1 MQVKLYKYSFVILL
15 AAAATLVSCSKV
27 PKGILSEK
35 KMKEVLID
43 MQLAENMI
51 SSNYLAYP
59 DSARK
64 GALYQAVF
72 RKHNITQ
79 AIYDSSLVWYGKN
92 LDMLMTVFDLAL
104 NDVNEQIRALGD
116 VQANV
121 APSAN
126 QDSFNI
132 WPRRDYLTL
141 YPGALFNGTVFDVRP
156 EQEYMTGSVFVLR
169 MHVWGI
175 SPHIRYTPEI
185 RIAAELPD
193 TTFVINQKITR
204 EGHQEI
210 RLNTPATKRT
220 RRIYGYIR
228 MDNSETH
235 YYKIYID
242 SLRLVKYN
250 YGSTLL
256 KQAADSVN

>member
-1 MQVKLYKYSFVILL
+1 MRVKLHKYSFAIIL
-15 AAAATLVSCSKV
+15 AVTAFVSCSKT

-35 KMKEVLID
+35 KMKAVLID

-59 DSARK
+59 DSAHK

-92 LDMLMTVFDLAL
+92 LDMLMSVYELAL
-104 NDVNEQIRALGD
+104 NDINGQIRDLGD
-116 VQANV
+116 VQTNV

-141 YPGALFNGTVFDVRP
+141 YPGAIFNGTVFDIKP
-156 EQEYMTGSVFVLR
+156 GQEYMAGSIFVLSMR
-169 MHVWGI
+169 VWGI
-175 SPHIRYTPEI
+175 SSHIRYTPEI

-193 TTFVINQKITR
+193 TTFVISQKLTHD
-204 EGHQEI
+204 GYQEI
-210 RLNTPATKRT
+210 TLSTPATKRT
-220 RRIYGYIR
+220 QRVYGYIR
-228 MDNSETH
+228 MDNTETQ
-235 YYKIYID
+235 YYKIYMD

-250 YGSTLL
+250 YGSVLL
-256 KQAADSVN
+256 KQTTDSTN